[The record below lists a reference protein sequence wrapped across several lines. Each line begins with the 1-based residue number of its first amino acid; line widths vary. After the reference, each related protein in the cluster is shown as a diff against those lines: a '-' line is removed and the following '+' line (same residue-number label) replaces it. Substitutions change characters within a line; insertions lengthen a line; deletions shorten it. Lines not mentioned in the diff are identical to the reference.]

1 MIVVV
6 MGVSGAGK
14 SVVGSALAE
23 RLGWRFLD
31 ADDFHPPENIERMRA
46 GIALTDDDRS
56 RWLAH
61 LRDLLERADAANESV
76 VLACSALRR
85 RFREELR
92 AAARDVRIVYL
103 RGTFELIEGRLRSR
117 QGHFMPAELLRS
129 QYEALEEPDDALVI
143 DVLEEPAV
151 LVERI
156 VSELSLRSAATESPL

>member
-14 SVVGSALAE
+14 TVVGSALAA

-31 ADDFHPPENIERMRA
+31 ADDFHPPENIERMRS
-46 GIALTDDDRS
+46 GIPLTDDDRAL
-56 RWLAH
+56 WLAH
-61 LRDLLERADAANESV
+61 LRDLLERADAANENV

-103 RGTFELIEGRLRSR
+103 TGSIELIEARLRAR
-117 QGHFMPAELLRS
+117 QGHFMPPELLPS
-129 QYEALEEPDDALVI
+129 QYETLEEPEEALVV
-143 DVLEEPAV
+143 DVNAEPAQ

-156 VSELSLRSAATESPL
+156 VAGLALQ